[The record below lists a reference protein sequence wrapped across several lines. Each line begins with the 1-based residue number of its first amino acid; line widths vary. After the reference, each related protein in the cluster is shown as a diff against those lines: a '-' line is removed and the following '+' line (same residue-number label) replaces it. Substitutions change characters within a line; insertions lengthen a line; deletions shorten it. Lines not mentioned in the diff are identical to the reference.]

1 MKQLQ
6 RLTPEKDF
14 SLCCLMICFDEFYSL
29 HDCQFH
35 FGQKVRFDWLEQRS
49 IRFIKFETAV
59 KDSDGKWQRP
69 VYNK

>member
-1 MKQLQ
+1 MWESKSHETVPETDTRK
-6 RLTPEKDF
+6 RL
-14 SLCCLMICFDEFYSL
+14 ICFDEFYSL

-49 IRFIKFETAV
+49 IRFIKFEIAV